1 MPLRTTLCHRVRKIF
16 SWKQDPP
23 SRHLT
28 IQAVDGAAPS
38 WWNLRQLEDVFPKH
52 WRSGTMSQSHA
63 KAFMSSAVS
72 LSASPAISHNCQRG
86 NSWGKNVITTE
97 IINYFKQ
104 EKIPSQT
111 WTTQQL
117 NHVKAVWEVGLVRC
131 SSDRLT
137 GVTYLYSNMGTK
149 TPFSVQFPQ
158 SK

>member
-1 MPLRTTLCHRVRKIF
+1 M
-16 SWKQDPP
+16 
-23 SRHLT
+23 SR
-28 IQAVDGAAPS
+28 
-38 WWNLRQLEDVFPKH
+38 
-52 WRSGTMSQSHA
+52 SHA
-63 KAFMSSAVS
+63 KASMSSAVS

-86 NSWGKNVITTE
+86 NSWAKNIIMTE

-111 WTTQQL
+111 RTTQQL

-158 SK
+158 SKQMCGTHSIQLFSGETRMSPWHLRTPSFLSDSCPFLISPLLFSLL